1 MNTNELFPGTWATY
15 QWIHH
20 WRTCYSFSWEPL
32 TARHSSGRAGPHE
45 PLPHLRWRVDSSIFC
60 WSSTGSHSCYES
72 HEDNCHPAFRKQ
84 LLRHSSPSSCLFSL
98 FFSSSSMFHR
108 PWDGRWCSSPFRTE
122 HSAIPYS
129 YHLDQFWV
137 SASITVYWK
146 SIHYIHAYKFSKK
159 RYIKKKVL

>member
-1 MNTNELFPGTWATY
+1 MTLSNLPYSHRVPSSQFSLLAFSPPPFFCFGTLSLVNVDCMNTNELFTGTWATY

-20 WRTCYSFSWEPL
+20 WRTWYSFSWEPL

-45 PLPHLRWRVDSSIFC
+45 PLPHLRWSVDSSIFC
-60 WSSTGSHSCYES
+60 WSFTGSSCYES

-108 PWDGRWCSSPFRTE
+108 PWDGRWCRSP
-122 HSAIPYS
+122 I
-129 YHLDQFWV
+129 
-137 SASITVYWK
+137 
-146 SIHYIHAYKFSKK
+146 
-159 RYIKKKVL
+159 